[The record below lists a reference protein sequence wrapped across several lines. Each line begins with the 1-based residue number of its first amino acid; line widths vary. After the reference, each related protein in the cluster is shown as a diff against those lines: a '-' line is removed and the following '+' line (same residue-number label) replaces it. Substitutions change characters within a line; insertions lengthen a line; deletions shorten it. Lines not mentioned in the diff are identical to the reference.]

1 MLLPKILLA
10 AIVAAPLAWSP
21 VPVSAQ
27 ERGLARAQTRTAEAV
42 AAPGLTNSHNQN
54 RRTEVPRGISK
65 KFGAEATLLPPGI
78 SLRFPAPVDEYV
90 DEDVDEEECEGW
102 TFKIFDDGTW
112 GAVDCDGNRVF

>member
-1 MLLPKILLA
+1 MLLPRILLV

-54 RRTEVPRGISK
+54 QNRRTEVPRGISK

-78 SLRFPAPVDEYV
+78 SRRFLPPAPTPY
-90 DEDVDEEECEGW
+90 VDEEECEGW
-102 TFKIFDDGTW
+102 TFVVLPDGSF
-112 GAVDCDGNRVF
+112 GVVDCDGNVVS